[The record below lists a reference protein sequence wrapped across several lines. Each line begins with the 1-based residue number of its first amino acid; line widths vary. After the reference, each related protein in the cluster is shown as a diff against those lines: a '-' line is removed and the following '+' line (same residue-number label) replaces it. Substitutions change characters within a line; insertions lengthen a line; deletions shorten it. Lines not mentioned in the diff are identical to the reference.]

1 MLWLISGQTYVV
13 LRNKY
18 IFLRKNYVYFKYTI
32 LEQRFFF
39 DNYVI

>member
-1 MLWLISGQTYVV
+1 MLWLISWQTYVV